1 MRHNKNNHNNQY
13 NLNNV
18 HYQVEREIAM
28 FARPVAPI
36 RLPRLTRVPRVS
48 LLQYEDRRTFHPDGR
63 LRRVIALPQRAARI
77 VTKDKRN
84 VSQQSGRSYYRPLST
99 KAVLAFAAPSR
110 VAVCVRRHRRREVL
124 FASRR
129 TGKGAYARKHL
140 TDLSKISCR

>member
-1 MRHNKNNHNNQY
+1 MRHNKNNYNNQY

-18 HYQVEREIAM
+18 HYQVEREISK

-36 RLPRLTRVPRVS
+36 RLPRLSRVPRVA
-48 LLQYEDRRTFHPDGR
+48 LTLYEDRRTFHPDGR
-63 LRRVIALPQRAARI
+63 LRRTIALPQSGSRI
-77 VTKDKRN
+77 VLKDAKH

-99 KAVLAFAAPSR
+99 KAVLAFAAPQR

-124 FASRR
+124 FAKRR

-140 TDLSKISCR
+140 TDLSKVSCR